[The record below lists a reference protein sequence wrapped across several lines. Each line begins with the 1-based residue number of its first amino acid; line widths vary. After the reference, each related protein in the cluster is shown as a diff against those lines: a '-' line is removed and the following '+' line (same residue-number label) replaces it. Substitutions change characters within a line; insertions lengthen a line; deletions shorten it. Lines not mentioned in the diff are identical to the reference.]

1 MDVTVEQLGP
11 VKKKINVIIP
21 PDKVAEEVALTY
33 HKLRQQ
39 VRIKG
44 FRPGKVPEE
53 LLKKYYKE
61 HVEGEVVS
69 RLIQA
74 SYPEA
79 LKMVQA
85 VPISQPVVENG
96 ILEEGKEFSYAA
108 SFEVKPTISLHTYL
122 SLEVEKEKL
131 KVFPEDVDKR
141 LSMIRESHASF
152 KAIEED
158 RPIKAGDF
166 IIADVEGTLQSKPF
180 EGGSLKDYLFEV
192 GVDHYL
198 PGLSQK
204 IIGLR
209 RDAQEEIVLQLPGD
223 YQRRELAGQ
232 EVRLKVHIKG
242 LKRKVLPDL
251 DDGFAR
257 DLGEY
262 QGLED
267 LKRKLKD
274 SMEREEGQRI
284 AAEARK
290 RLIDVLIGKN
300 PLDVPPLLVERKIE
314 FMMADAQRTL
324 LAQGS
329 SLEKLGVPLE
339 TMMAGFR
346 PEAERQ
352 VKCSLL
358 VEEIA
363 KQEGIMVS
371 DEEVEEKLKDIA
383 RSTDKSNEQVR
394 DFYRREGL
402 WEGFKI
408 RLLENKTIDF
418 LMDRATIR
426 DVDKHA
432 QQ

>member
-96 ILEEGKEFSYAA
+96 ILEEGKEFSYSA
-108 SFEVKPTISLHTYL
+108 SFEVKPTIRLHTYL

-152 KAIEED
+152 KAVEED
-158 RPIKAGDF
+158 RPITAGDF
-166 IIADVEGTLQSKPF
+166 IVADVEGTLHAKPF

-232 EVRLKVHIKG
+232 EIRLKVHIKG

-267 LKRKLKD
+267 LKRKLKE

-284 AAEARK
+284 ASEARK
-290 RLIDVLIGKN
+290 RLIDVLIGEN
-300 PLDVPPLLVERKIE
+300 PLDAPPLMVERKIE

-363 KQEGIMVS
+363 KHEGITVS